1 MTAEATDSTSA
12 SSSSSSSMPKYEI
25 TSEIIEFYRGKSI
38 FITGATGFLGK
49 ALIEKLLRSCY
60 HLNKIYVLVR
70 GKKGKT
76 PMQRADEITDCKV
89 RYFLNSYLNLIK
101 NIKFYPKK

>member
-1 MTAEATDSTSA
+1 MTAEAMNSTVES
-12 SSSSSSSMPKYEI
+12 SSPSSSSSSMPNYEI

-60 HLNKIYVLVR
+60 HLEKIYVLVR

-89 RYFLNSYLNLIK
+89 KYAF
-101 NIKFYPKK
+101 

>member
-1 MTAEATDSTSA
+1 MTAEATNSTVES
-12 SSSSSSSMPKYEI
+12 SSPSSSSSSMPNYEI

-60 HLNKIYVLVR
+60 HLEKIYVLVR

-89 RYFLNSYLNLIK
+89 KYAF
-101 NIKFYPKK
+101 